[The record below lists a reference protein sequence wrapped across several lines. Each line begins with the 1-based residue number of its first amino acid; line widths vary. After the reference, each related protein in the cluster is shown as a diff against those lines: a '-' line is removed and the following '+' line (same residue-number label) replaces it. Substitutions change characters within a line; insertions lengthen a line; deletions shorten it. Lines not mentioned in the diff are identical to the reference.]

1 MTEMEKLI
9 DGYTKRIEQ
18 VAARLPESERD
29 RVREAYRFALEAHD
43 GQLRRSGEP
52 YIMHPVAVAEI
63 AQEIGLDTDSI
74 VAALLHDVIEDTKFT
89 FEDVKARFGEHIAM
103 IVDGVSKLTRVQ
115 YTYKEDEQMENL
127 RKMFLAMAKDIR
139 VILIKIADRLH
150 NMRTAQYWS
159 DQKRREKA
167 LETMEIYAPL
177 AHRLGMQRVKWEL
190 EDIALR
196 CLDPVGYAEITEKV
210 EEVEHTYQGFLENV
224 QSRISAKLKEM
235 GVKAEIYGR
244 VKHVYSIYR
253 KMYNQHKSLSEIYDL
268 YAVRVIVDDVNDC
281 YNVLGVVH
289 DLYKPMPGRFK
300 DYISTP
306 KPNMYQSLHT
316 TVIGREGM
324 PFEVQIRTWEM
335 HHTAEYGIAAH
346 WKYKEGVQGDGEE
359 ADQKLEWVRR
369 LLESQEDTDADEFL
383 SNLKID
389 MFADEVFVFTPRG
402 DVINLPAGATPIDF
416 AYAIHT
422 GVGNRMTGVRVGGR
436 MVGYDYQLQNGDIVE
451 ILTSKVER
459 GPSRG
464 WLELAKTSEA
474 RNKIR
479 QWFKKEKREE
489 NIAEGKAR
497 FEEQLQKLNIS
508 PSVLSGDVLEPV
520 LRRVSF
526 GSLEEMYAA
535 IGYGGLT
542 AMRAANR
549 VRDELARQGKLG
561 DKTAPPIPAAE
572 PKKRPRRTESGVVV
586 EGVENCMVKFSRCC
600 TPVPGD
606 EIVGFVTR
614 GYGVSVHRR
623 DCQNVAALMG
633 EHERGRWINVYWAEE
648 PGEHFTT
655 GLELSARDRNNLV
668 VDVMNVL
675 SVQHVVVTSMNA
687 RRLEDGFSAINLA
700 IEVKDL
706 AMLKL
711 VMGKLNNIQ
720 GIIQVTRKSFDG

>member
-1 MTEMEKLI
+1 MTAEYGRRVENICAKMSKT
-9 DGYTKRIEQ
+9 D
-18 VAARLPESERD
+18 AD
-29 RVREAYRFALEAHD
+29 RVRDAYRFALEAHE
-43 GQLRRSGEP
+43 GQTRRSGEP
-52 YIMHPVAVAEI
+52 YVMHPVAVAEI
-63 AQEIGLDTDSI
+63 AQEIGLDVDSI
-74 VAALLHDVIEDTKFT
+74 VAALLHDVIEDTKFG
-89 FEDVKARFGEHIAM
+89 FEDVRARFGQHIAE

-196 CLDPVGYAEITEKV
+196 CLDPIGYSEISEKV
-210 EEVEHTYQGFLENV
+210 AEVDHSYSHFLDNV
-224 QSRISAKLKEM
+224 RARIGAKLAEV
-235 GVKAEIYGR
+235 GIKAEIQGR
-244 VKHVYSIYR
+244 LKHAYSIYR
-253 KMYNQHKSLSEIYDL
+253 KMYNQHKSLAEIYDL

-281 YNVLGVVH
+281 YNVLGIVH
-289 DLYKPMPGRFK
+289 DIYKPMPGRFK

-346 WKYKEGVQGDGEE
+346 WKYKEGVQTSEKDT
-359 ADQKLEWVRR
+359 DLKLEWVRR

-383 SNLKID
+383 SNIKID
-389 MFADEVFVFTPRG
+389 MFADEVFVFTPKG

-422 GVGNRMTGVRVGGR
+422 GVGNRMNGVRVNGR
-436 MVGYDYQLQNGDIVE
+436 MVGYEYQLQNGDIVE
-451 ILTSKVER
+451 VITTKQEH

-464 WLELAKTSEA
+464 WLDLAKTSEA

-479 QWFKKEKREE
+479 QWFKREKREE
-489 NIAEGKAR
+489 NIAEGRTR
-497 FEEQLQKLNIS
+497 FEAQLQKLGIS
-508 PSVLSGDVLEPV
+508 PAALTEEVLPSV

-526 GSLEEMYAA
+526 GSLDEMYAA

-549 VRDELARQGKLG
+549 VRDELLRQGRIATGK
-561 DKTAPPIPAAE
+561 AVIPQ
-572 PKKRPRRTESGVVV
+572 KKRPKKTESGVVV
-586 EGVENCMVKFSRCC
+586 EGVENCLVKFSRCC
-600 TPVPGD
+600 MPVPGD
-606 EIVGFVTR
+606 EIIGFVTR
-614 GYGVSVHRR
+614 GYGVSIHRT
-623 DCQNVAALMG
+623 DCQNVETLGRA
-633 EHERGRWINVYWAEE
+633 HERGRWINVYWAEE
-648 PGEHFTT
+648 PGERFTT
-655 GLELSARDRNNLV
+655 GLELSARDRQNLI
-668 VDVMNVL
+668 VDVMNAL
-675 SVQHVVVTSMNA
+675 AVQHVQVVSMTA

-700 IEVKDL
+700 VEVKDL

-711 VMGKLNNIQ
+711 IMAKLNNIQ
-720 GIIQVTRKSFDG
+720 GVIQTTRKSFEG